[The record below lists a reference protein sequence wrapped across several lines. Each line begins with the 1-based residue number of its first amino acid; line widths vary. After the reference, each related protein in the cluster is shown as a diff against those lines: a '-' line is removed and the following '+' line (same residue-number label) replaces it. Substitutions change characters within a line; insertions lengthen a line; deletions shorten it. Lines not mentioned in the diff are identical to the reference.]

1 MIGVKMRRFSQDS
14 ILGPAFRKSDS
25 CPLAATELA
34 KVYGFPYLD
43 YFQQRRGGTWHTVR
57 QILTADDGRQCERFV
72 QVNTGG
78 YRILRVIVHAK
89 VDTHFAFRYKV
100 VCE

>member
-14 ILGPAFRKSDS
+14 ILGPAFNR
-25 CPLAATELA
+25 TEPA

-57 QILTADDGRQCERFV
+57 QILTADDGRQCERLV

-78 YRILRVIVHAK
+78 YRILRVIAHAK
-89 VDTHFAFRYKV
+89 VDTHFAFRYRV